1 MKKIKKLLSVL
12 LCFIISFCSF
22 LPVNAYAKSGII
34 EYNLLRVL
42 AMNRDGT
49 ILLDKQGSLSDVR
62 SIIGDFN
69 QTEVQTIQIDYGI
82 DGTLAAGDTLT
93 ANIAFIVS
101 RYKSFGGFMVRLLMQ
116 GGRSYILSDAIVDYD
131 YSSSTLTVS
140 NMVMPVD
147 VPENSFISIGMGNP
161 TYNADYSSV
170 VFGFGIK
177 SYDMNSQ
184 SEQTGFFNNIIQ
196 WLKDI
201 VDKIKGLPDAIGNFI
216 NSLGDKI
223 SGFFT
228 NLTNNLKTWFNNI
241 GKWFTDLGNNIKT
254 LFTNITNSLKGW
266 FADVG
271 NWFVEIG
278 NKIGTFFDNIWE
290 NISDSVSNITQ
301 SIKDWWASV
310 IEFFKNLVVPQEGFF
325 TEYLERINKW
335 FEEHLGFIYQSA
347 QLIVELTQRLVDVT
361 NSVGDPVVVIPE
373 MRLPYN
379 NVVIVPYT
387 TFDFNSIINAD
398 SKIKWVYNT
407 YRTVVTA
414 IMIYYLVMFGYNK
427 LNEIIKDRKDN
438 EG

>member
-1 MKKIKKLLSVL
+1 MKNKLIKKGGALFLALFLVFTTLS
-12 LCFIISFCSF
+12 
-22 LPVNAYAKSGII
+22 PVNAYAKSGII

-228 NLTNNLKTWFNNI
+228 NLTNNLKTWFDNI
-241 GKWFTDLGNNIKT
+241 GKWFTDLGNNIKQW
-254 LFTNITNSLKGW
+254 FTNLTNNLKTW
-266 FADVG
+266 
-271 NWFVEIG
+271 
-278 NKIGTFFDNIWE
+278 FDNVGKWFDDLGNNIKSWFNALFNKLWWGNE
-290 NISDSVSNITQ
+290 NGESEYTPPVFSSGLMDVLDTIAEYCDSLDNTLAQIENASSSASEYINQGT
-301 SIKDWWASV
+301 SV
-310 IEFFKNLVVPQEGFF
+310 I
-325 TEYLERINKW
+325 
-335 FEEHLGFIYQSA
+335 
-347 QLIVELTQRLVDVT
+347 
-361 NSVGDPVVVIPE
+361 NSVLGV
-373 MRLPYN
+373 LPSA
-379 NVVIVPYT
+379 VIVLI
-387 TFDFNSIINAD
+387 TFGIVFIFSR
-398 SKIKWVYNT
+398 K
-407 YRTVVTA
+407 VV
-414 IMIYYLVMFGYNK
+414 G
-427 LNEIIKDRKDN
+427 R
-438 EG
+438 